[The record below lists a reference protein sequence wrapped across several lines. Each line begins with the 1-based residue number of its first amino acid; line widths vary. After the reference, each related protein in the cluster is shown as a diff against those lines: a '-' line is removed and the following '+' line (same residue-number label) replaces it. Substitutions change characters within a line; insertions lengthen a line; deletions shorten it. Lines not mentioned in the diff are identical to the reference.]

1 MRTIFKIFFYARD
14 TKPWLVLTC
23 LIVGGIAEIASISTL
38 LPAVTSMSGG
48 DTDNSSGLNGVV
60 REFISALGLSPTLG
74 IMLSLVCIFMIVK
87 GSLSFFA
94 LTYAG
99 IAAARV
105 ATDFRRRLIAALF
118 SARWTFYS
126 DQSRGRFANT
136 IANDAG
142 RAGDAYVHAARVVAY
157 SVQAAGYM
165 LVALMVDWK
174 LALGGVACGA
184 IVTGALSSLVA
195 MSRKAGDRQTGRT
208 ADLTIHA
215 VDMLGNIKPLKTMD
229 RWSVS
234 LDAMTHALTRLQ
246 RSLVKREIAKQG
258 MLQGGDALIVM
269 VIALSI
275 YMAHNIWEV
284 PLPELIV
291 SGIVFFQLIS
301 IVQKLQRFLQNSV
314 QLESAYLRSEELIAE
329 ADSNKESWPG
339 KALPQTNTGF
349 EFQNVIFSHGDRL
362 VIDDMSL
369 TIPSGKITVF
379 MGPSGAGKT
388 TIVDLLIGLYKADS
402 GRVLIGNTPIE
413 EVDIREWRKKIGY
426 VPQELTLLHN
436 SIRENITLGDPEISD
451 EAIWAALD
459 QVNARSFV
467 EEHPDGLD
475 SIVGET
481 GGKLSGGQRQ
491 RISIARALA
500 TKPEV
505 LVLDEVT
512 SALDP
517 ETEATIVKNIQAL
530 RGKYTIIAITHRPA
544 WTEIADTLFEVT
556 KGKVLENSASQ
567 TAN

>member
-1 MRTIFKIFFYARD
+1 
-14 TKPWLVLTC
+14 
-23 LIVGGIAEIASISTL
+23 
-38 LPAVTSMSGG
+38 
-48 DTDNSSGLNGVV
+48 
-60 REFISALGLSPTLG
+60 
-74 IMLSLVCIFMIVK
+74 
-87 GSLSFFA
+87 
-94 LTYAG
+94 
-99 IAAARV
+99 
-105 ATDFRRRLIAALF
+105 
-118 SARWTFYS
+118 
-126 DQSRGRFANT
+126 
-136 IANDAG
+136 
-142 RAGDAYVHAARVVAY
+142 
-157 SVQAAGYM
+157 
-165 LVALMVDWK
+165 MVDWK

-184 IVTGALSSLVA
+184 IVTGALSGLVA

-208 ADLTIHA
+208 EDLTIHT

-229 RWSVS
+229 RWRVS
-234 LDAMTHALTRLQ
+234 LDAMTNALSRLQ

-269 VIALSI
+269 VIAMSI

-329 ADSNKESWPG
+329 AVSNKENWPG
-339 KALPQTNTGF
+339 KTLPQTNSGL
-349 EFQNVIFSHGDRL
+349 EFRNVSFSHGDHL
-362 VIDDMSL
+362 VIDDISL
-369 TIPSGKITVF
+369 TMPSGKISVF

-402 GRVLIGNTPIE
+402 GLVLIGNTPIQ

-467 EEHPDGLD
+467 EEHPDGLN

-500 TKPEV
+500 TEPEV
-505 LVLDEVT
+505 LILDEVT

-517 ETEATIVKNIQAL
+517 QTEAAIVKNIQAL
-530 RGKYTIIAITHRPA
+530 QGKYTIIAITHRPA
-544 WTEIADTLFEVT
+544 WTGIADCLFEVQN
-556 KGKVLENSASQ
+556 GKVTQLKTQ
-567 TAN
+567 KTL

>member
-1 MRTIFKIFFYARD
+1 
-14 TKPWLVLTC
+14 
-23 LIVGGIAEIASISTL
+23 
-38 LPAVTSMSGG
+38 
-48 DTDNSSGLNGVV
+48 
-60 REFISALGLSPTLG
+60 
-74 IMLSLVCIFMIVK
+74 
-87 GSLSFFA
+87 
-94 LTYAG
+94 
-99 IAAARV
+99 
-105 ATDFRRRLIAALF
+105 
-118 SARWTFYS
+118 
-126 DQSRGRFANT
+126 
-136 IANDAG
+136 
-142 RAGDAYVHAARVVAY
+142 
-157 SVQAAGYM
+157 
-165 LVALMVDWK
+165 
-174 LALGGVACGA
+174 
-184 IVTGALSSLVA
+184 
-195 MSRKAGDRQTGRT
+195 
-208 ADLTIHA
+208 
-215 VDMLGNIKPLKTMD
+215 
-229 RWSVS
+229 
-234 LDAMTHALTRLQ
+234 
-246 RSLVKREIAKQG
+246 
-258 MLQGGDALIVM
+258 
-269 VIALSI
+269 
-275 YMAHNIWEV
+275 
-284 PLPELIV
+284 
-291 SGIVFFQLIS
+291 
-301 IVQKLQRFLQNSV
+301 V

-329 ADSNKESWPG
+329 ADANKENWPG
-339 KALPQTNTGF
+339 KALPQTNSGF
-349 EFQNVIFSHGDRL
+349 EFQNVSFSHGDRL
-362 VIDDMSL
+362 VIDDISL

-413 EVDIREWRKKIGY
+413 EADIREWRRKIGY

-467 EEHPDGLD
+467 EDHPDGLD

-556 KGKVLENSASQ
+556 KGKVIENAASQ